1 MINLW
6 WLLTRRTQNMRLET
20 DLCQHSLMS
29 RKRRKFIRKKKHER
43 NWIKR
48 KEKVAAYPFQMIPVK
63 RKINQQLTVSF
74 AFRVSVAVK
83 FPFRQTYHN
92 EWVNYD
98 IIMCDASSS
107 IEISFVK
114 YTCISVNGWFPLAHF
129 RKHFQLMVLTFG

>member
-1 MINLW
+1 MVIADPPHTKYAFRNWFVSTFINVSK
-6 WLLTRRTQNMRLET
+6 TAKIY
-20 DLCQHSLMS
+20 S
-29 RKRRKFIRKKKHER
+29 KKKNER

-48 KEKVAAYPFQMIPVK
+48 KGKVAAYPFHMIPVK

-83 FPFRQTYHN
+83 FPFHQTYHN

-107 IEISFVK
+107 IEISFVE
-114 YTCISVNGWFPLAHF
+114 YTWMSVNGWFSLAHF
-129 RKHFQLMVLTFG
+129 RKHFKLMVLTFG